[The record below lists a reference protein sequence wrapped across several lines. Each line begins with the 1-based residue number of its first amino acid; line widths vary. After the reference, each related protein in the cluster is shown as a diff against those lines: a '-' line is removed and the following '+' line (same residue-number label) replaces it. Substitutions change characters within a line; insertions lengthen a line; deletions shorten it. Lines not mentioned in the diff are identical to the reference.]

1 MFLMKW
7 TLFCLAIIV
16 VIVISHSGEPHF
28 LKWICPP
35 CNQPP
40 TTFRPPSRNWVMV
53 SADAKK
59 RKRLSLKRNNSLS
72 TFSPTMEGNWF
83 NFSIESDSPLILGE
97 DCLVDRTA
105 IFTTASQPL
114 AFCRTFNLIW
124 FPITWLSTRWVH
136 LTFARQPTRAGGH
149 QRLFLG
155 IQFTWFDIWYYC
167 LKCMQ
172 SLGRNWEPLGQKWV
186 YWGIWSGMVGYGRL
200 SSNMLDHPYT
210 KHKYTNVQ
218 LHKTYTQ
225 LHKYGLASR
234 LWQYSHPYINVWKI
248 PKSYFSQFQNVV
260 FWTFDLHL

>member
-35 CNQPP
+35 CNQPS

-136 LTFARQPTRAGGH
+136 LTFARQPTRASSGGH
-149 QRLFLG
+149 QRHFFG
-155 IQFTWFDIWYYC
+155 IQFTWFDLILLLVLLPEMYAVTGEKLGAIGAEVGVLGNMVWHGRIWQTIQQYA
-167 LKCMQ
+167 
-172 SLGRNWEPLGQKWV
+172 
-186 YWGIWSGMVGYGRL
+186 WS
-200 SSNMLDHPYT
+200 SI
-210 KHKYTNVQ
+210 
-218 LHKTYTQ
+218 HKT
-225 LHKYGLASR
+225 
-234 LWQYSHPYINVWKI
+234 
-248 PKSYFSQFQNVV
+248 
-260 FWTFDLHL
+260 